1 MYTLTVETKFAS
13 AHQLREY
20 KGKCENLHGHS
31 WKVQVVVT
39 AQSLN
44 RIGLAMDF
52 TDLKRLTNEIVNSL
66 DHVCLNDLPPFADIN
81 PSSENISRW
90 IFESLK
96 NKVAVYSVNLKS
108 VTVWESETASATY
121 TEESTTRD

>member
-13 AHQLREY
+13 AHQLNEY
-20 KGKCENLHGHS
+20 NGKCENLHGHS

-39 AQSLN
+39 AQNLN

-52 TDLKRLTNEIVNSL
+52 SDLKRLTSEIVDPL
-66 DHVCLNDLPPFADIN
+66 DHVCLNDLPPFADQN

-96 NKVAVYSVNLKS
+96 EKVAGYSVILKA

-121 TEESTTRD
+121 TEE

>member
-44 RIGLAMDF
+44 RLGLAMDF

-90 IFESLK
+90 IIESLK
-96 NKVAVYSVNLKS
+96 NKVAVYSVTLKA

>member
-44 RIGLAMDF
+44 QLGLAMDF

-96 NKVAVYSVNLKS
+96 NKVAVYSVTLKA

>member
-44 RIGLAMDF
+44 RLGLAMDF

-96 NKVAVYSVNLKS
+96 NKAAVYSVTLKA

-121 TEESTTRD
+121 TEE

>member
-39 AQSLN
+39 AQRLN
-44 RIGLAMDF
+44 RLGLAMDF
-52 TDLKRLTNEIVNSL
+52 TDLKRLTSEIVTPL
-66 DHVCLNDLPPFADIN
+66 DHVCLNDLPQFADIN

-96 NKVAVYSVNLKS
+96 EKVAVYSVTLKA

-121 TEESTTRD
+121 TEE

>member
-44 RIGLAMDF
+44 RLGLAMDF

-96 NKVAVYSVNLKS
+96 NKVAVYSVTLKA

-121 TEESTTRD
+121 TEE

>member
-31 WKVQVVVT
+31 WKVQVVVK

-44 RIGLAMDF
+44 QLGLAMDF

-96 NKVAVYSVNLKS
+96 NKVAVYSVTLKA

-121 TEESTTRD
+121 TEE

>member
-44 RIGLAMDF
+44 RLGLAMDF

-96 NKVAVYSVNLKS
+96 NKVAVYSVTLKA

>member
-1 MYTLTVETKFAS
+1 MYTLSVETKFAS

-31 WKVQVVVT
+31 WRVQVVVT

-44 RIGLAMDF
+44 PIGLAMDF
-52 TDLKRLTNEIVNSL
+52 TDLKRLTNEIVGPM
-66 DHVCLNDLPPFADIN
+66 DHICLNDLPAFSDKN

-96 NKVAVYSVNLKS
+96 EKVADYSVTLKA

-121 TEESTTRD
+121 TEE